1 MRRVDEINLAAVA
14 RIGLT
19 YEAGKLSSGF
29 YKTAL
34 RLKDGRAV
42 SLTSISWSG
51 LAQSNNQVGA
61 YRDFVAALI
70 EAVSRASP
78 QARLEAGKPRFVWAA
93 MAATTGA
100 LALAAL
106 YIAARAFMAGA
117 IGAALVPLALGAV
130 MIWQMGP
137 VVRRNRPRPFT
148 ADALPDDLL
157 GGAVSPGASGVCDD
171 EAVELGAD
179 PDLAG
184 QARGRPDV
192 GGEVE
197 HVLLHRRGR
206 ADHVLPFLVDI
217 DVAGGAGAGAA
228 AFGDDAGH
236 VVADRGLHDGRAL
249 LRLDL
254 ARGAVLVDVGD
265 LDHRRS
271 PEDGEPPCP
280 RRRAGRS
287 LEQGFGVGERLGR
300 SAPARSATAA
310 RASAS
315 ASRARARV
323 LRSVSADLPWSSAVS
338 SVSRSEATRQAPTA
352 LAAPLSV
359 WAASAGPRSGPPRR

>member
-1 MRRVDEINLAAVA
+1 MPADPPLAYSQNPRPIGFAVTFRLAGDRLVVDTMRRVDEINLAAVA
-14 RIGLT
+14 RIRLT

-34 RLKDGRAV
+34 RLTDGRAV

-117 IGAALVPLALGAV
+117 TGAALVPLALGAV

-148 ADALPDDLL
+148 ADALPGDLL
-157 GGAVSPGASGVCDD
+157 GGAVSPGASG
-171 EAVELGAD
+171 
-179 PDLAG
+179 
-184 QARGRPDV
+184 
-192 GGEVE
+192 
-197 HVLLHRRGR
+197 
-206 ADHVLPFLVDI
+206 
-217 DVAGGAGAGAA
+217 
-228 AFGDDAGH
+228 
-236 VVADRGLHDGRAL
+236 
-249 LRLDL
+249 
-254 ARGAVLVDVGD
+254 
-265 LDHRRS
+265 
-271 PEDGEPPCP
+271 
-280 RRRAGRS
+280 
-287 LEQGFGVGERLGR
+287 
-300 SAPARSATAA
+300 
-310 RASAS
+310 
-315 ASRARARV
+315 
-323 LRSVSADLPWSSAVS
+323 
-338 SVSRSEATRQAPTA
+338 
-352 LAAPLSV
+352 
-359 WAASAGPRSGPPRR
+359 SGPPSRRAPA